1 MAGNDITQ
9 GSGEIFNAE
18 KPSLLKRAFQV
29 AGAALSTLTG
39 DGTNH
44 ASDCTH
50 EQGWHRLHKTGRWCD
65 AYEAGDGTRC
75 RARPSRG
82 AYSRGSLAGRRDFD
96 VAECNWSVVTLKHQG
111 SRGRFFTGYA

>member
-39 DGTNH
+39 DGTNYGFNQ
-44 ASDCTH
+44 ATLTYDYFKAKIGSF
-50 EQGWHRLHKTGRWCD
+50 
-65 AYEAGDGTRC
+65 
-75 RARPSRG
+75 G
-82 AYSRGSLAGRRDFD
+82 APKSPA
-96 VAECNWSVVTLKHQG
+96 APVV
-111 SRGRFFTGYA
+111 